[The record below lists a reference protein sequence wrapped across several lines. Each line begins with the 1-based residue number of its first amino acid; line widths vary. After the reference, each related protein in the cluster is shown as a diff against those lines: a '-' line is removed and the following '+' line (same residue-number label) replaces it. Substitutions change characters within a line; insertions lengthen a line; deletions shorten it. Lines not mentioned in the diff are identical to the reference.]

1 MLRNDLIPSARFLA
15 KSKNRRNKNKE
26 TTRFQLAEEEIV
38 EAKENLIYES
48 GSDKCPWDISG
59 VTSINDSPVAVERR
73 LDLWCRPTCQDP
85 LL

>member
-1 MLRNDLIPSARFLA
+1 MIPPARFLA
-15 KSKNRRNKNKE
+15 KNNRKNKNKE
-26 TTRFQLAEEEIV
+26 TARFQLAEEEIV

-59 VTSINDSPVAVERR
+59 VTSINDSPVAEERR
-73 LDLWCRPTCQDP
+73 LDLWCRPTGQDP